1 MLPAPLVIP
10 SDPFLFLYRGSFGG
24 PFFIIMTTNSYAS
37 STELDA
43 VNHVLMSVGESP
55 VNTLSTQSSEVAI
68 AQNTLRQVCREVQS
82 EGWVYN
88 TEYEFP
94 FVVDT
99 NDEVVIPPTVLQ
111 LDVNKFRHNDDYD
124 VVRRNGKL
132 YDRYSHSYKFK
143 NLDTLY
149 CDVVW
154 FFEFDDIPQVFRD
167 YISSRSSRIAVTRM
181 VNDETAAKLLASD
194 EAQLRALAVEYDTA
208 QAEYNVFQGADFRNP
223 YPSFKPFNA
232 VSR

>member
-1 MLPAPLVIP
+1 MLPAPLVLH

-99 NDEVVIPPTVLQ
+99 NDEVVIPHTVLQ

>member
-1 MLPAPLVIP
+1 
-10 SDPFLFLYRGSFGG
+10 
-24 PFFIIMTTNSYAS
+24 MTTNSYAS

-43 VNHVLMSVGESP
+43 VNHILMSVGESP
-55 VNTLSTQSSEVAI
+55 VNTLTTQSPEVAI

-99 NDEVVIPPTVLQ
+99 NDEVLIPPTVLQ
-111 LDVNKFRHNDDYD
+111 LDVNKFKHRDDYD
-124 VVRRNGKL
+124 VVKRDGKL

-143 NLDTLY
+143 DIDTLF

-167 YISSRSSRIAVTRM
+167 YIASRASRIAVTRM
-181 VNDETAAKLLASD
+181 VNDETAVKLLTAD
-194 EAQLRALAVEYDTA
+194 EAQLRALAVEYDTQ

-223 YPSFKPFNA
+223 YPSYKPFNA